1 MSEND
6 TTRPTGALS
15 GLLYDYSMQIQ
26 AASSHAAAEGS
37 DVGARTVLES
47 YDRTLH
53 PWTHG
58 RRPQDIA
65 DAARRWWRS
74 VLEFVEEVADAA

>member
-1 MSEND
+1 MSENE

-15 GLLYDYSMQIQ
+15 GLMYYYSMQLS

-53 PWTHG
+53 PWMHG
-58 RRPQDIA
+58 RRPQDLA

-74 VLEFVEEVADAA
+74 VLGLVEEVADAK